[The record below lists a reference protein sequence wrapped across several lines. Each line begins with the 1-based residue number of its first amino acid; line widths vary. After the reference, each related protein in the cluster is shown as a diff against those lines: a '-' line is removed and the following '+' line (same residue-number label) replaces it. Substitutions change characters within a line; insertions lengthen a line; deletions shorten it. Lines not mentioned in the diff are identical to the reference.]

1 LEVIIK
7 DGQVSKAEPA
17 EIVGY
22 VAVPFGK
29 WFENI
34 SYA

>member
-1 LEVIIK
+1 MQDGEVLR
-7 DGQVSKAEPA
+7 AEPK
-17 EIVGY
+17 EITGY

-34 SYA
+34 PYA

>member
-1 LEVIIK
+1 MVEMQDGEVLR
-7 DGQVSKAEPA
+7 AEPKA
-17 EIVGY
+17 MVGY

-34 SYA
+34 PYA